1 VKKCISKAKEEAD
14 STHLAH
20 ISKAKEEAVSTHL
33 AHIFQSILC
42 QIRLGAAH
50 KTGR

>member
-20 ISKAKEEAVSTHL
+20 ISKAKEEAVSTVPIAIMKHV
-33 AHIFQSILC
+33 
-42 QIRLGAAH
+42 R
-50 KTGR
+50 

>member
-20 ISKAKEEAVSTHL
+20 ISKAKEEPVSTVPIAIMKHM
-33 AHIFQSILC
+33 
-42 QIRLGAAH
+42 R
-50 KTGR
+50 

>member
-20 ISKAKEEAVSTHL
+20 ISKAKEEAVSTVPIAIMKHM
-33 AHIFQSILC
+33 
-42 QIRLGAAH
+42 R
-50 KTGR
+50 